1 MTTDILSLHR
11 TILRNIN
18 LSINNADSV
27 NKRTK
32 LEKERLFFLS
42 KTLHIINNYK
52 KILKKPIIMSFTSS
66 NASSNELIREKNEL
80 RAEYQNIISSYK
92 MYYPK
97 NTTIF
102 VDDHNKTS
110 VVMGCQQC
118 GSTEIED
125 DVCLQ
130 CGLYIADT
138 EDSVTSYCDSK
149 RICINAKYKYNRI
162 IHFKE
167 CMSQYQG
174 KESVIVPSNVY
185 ALLEACFVNN
195 HLVSK
200 DKSVPKIIRYKKA
213 LKSHIYI
220 FLKELNLSKYYDNI
234 NLIYSKLTGKQIPN
248 IDHLETQILNDFKS
262 FAAVYDRKIK
272 EMPNV
277 DKKKNTQYIL
287 YQLLHKHKYYCKAS
301 SFGIPKALK
310 RNVFNDIITQSCFNE
325 LKWNIVKIE

>member
-1 MTTDILSLHR
+1 MTTDILSLHQ
-11 TILRNIN
+11 TILKNMN
-18 LSINNADSV
+18 LSINNAKSV
-27 NKRTK
+27 DKSTK

-52 KILKKPIIMSFTSS
+52 NILKKPIIMSFTSS
-66 NASSNELIREKNEL
+66 NAPSDKLIREKNKL
-80 RAEYQNIISSYK
+80 RAEYQSIISSYK

-102 VDDHNKTS
+102 VDDCNNKTS

-174 KESVIVPSNVY
+174 KESVVIPKNVY
-185 ALLEACFVNN
+185 TLLEACFVNN
-195 HLVSK
+195 HLVPK
-200 DKSVPKIIRYKKA
+200 DKSMPRIIRYKKA

-248 IDHLETQILNDFKS
+248 IEHLETQILNDFKN

-277 DKKKNTQYIL
+277 DKKKKYAIYSLPTFTQ
-287 YQLLHKHKYYCKAS
+287 
-301 SFGIPKALK
+301 
-310 RNVFNDIITQSCFNE
+310 T
-325 LKWNIVKIE
+325 